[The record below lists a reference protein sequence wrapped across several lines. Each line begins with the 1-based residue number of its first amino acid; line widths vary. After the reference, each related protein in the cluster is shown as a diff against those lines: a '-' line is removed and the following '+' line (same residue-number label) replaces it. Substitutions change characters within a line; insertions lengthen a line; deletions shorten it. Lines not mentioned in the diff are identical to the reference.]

1 MGAAAAIILS
11 RERRLVE
18 TFEQAGVTSPESARA
33 PDQLNVDTQ
42 GLGWRRLRER
52 AVVRE
57 AGPGSGRYY
66 LDVEVWEAVSRQRK
80 RMMIVMLVLV
90 AVIVGL
96 GIFLP
101 RQL

>member
-11 RERRLVE
+11 KERQLVE
-18 TFEQAGVTSPESARA
+18 AFERAGVLSPESARS
-33 PDQLNVDTQ
+33 PDHLNVDTA

-66 LDVEVWEAVSRQRK
+66 LDVEVWEAVTRQRK
-80 RMMIVMLVLV
+80 RMMIILIVLV